1 MEKAFLHGFILALG
15 LILPLGVQNLF
26 VLQQGM
32 LQPNFWRTIPAVM
45 TAAICD
51 TLLINAA
58 VSGVSL
64 LFLEQPEG
72 RAALLLTGSI
82 FLLYMGWKNW
92 RSTAAVATAK
102 NSPDSLLTARQQIV
116 FAMSVSIL
124 NPYAFLDT
132 VGVIGA
138 SSLQYTGM
146 EKTAFTVAAV
156 LVSWLWFTGLSLLG
170 QVLGRLPDTMRNP
183 LYINRFS
190 AVFIWGSAG
199 YLLLQ
204 VTQSF

>member
-1 MEKAFLHGFILALG
+1 MEKAFLHGFMLALG

-26 VLQQGM
+26 ILQQGM
-32 LQPNFWRTIPAVM
+32 LQPDFWRTLPAII
-45 TAAICD
+45 TAAACD
-51 TLLINAA
+51 TVLINAA

-64 LFLEQPEG
+64 LFIARPEA
-72 RAALLLTGSI
+72 RVTLLVAGGI

-92 RSTAAVATAK
+92 RSPVAAAK
-102 NSPDSLLTARQQIV
+102 DSPAALLTPRQQIV

-132 VGVIGA
+132 FGVIGA

-146 EKTAFTVAAV
+146 EKTAFTAAAV
-156 LVSWLWFTGLSLLG
+156 LVSWFWFTGLSLAG
-170 QVLGRLPDTMRNP
+170 QVLGRLPDVMRNP

-190 AVFIWGSAG
+190 AVFIWGSAF

-204 VTQSF
+204 GMQSF

>member
-1 MEKAFLHGFILALG
+1 MHGFILALG

-32 LQPNFWRTIPAVM
+32 LQPDFWRTLPAII
-45 TAAICD
+45 TAAACD
-51 TLLINAA
+51 TVLINAA

-64 LFLEQPEG
+64 LFVGQPEA
-72 RAALLLTGSI
+72 RVTLLVAGGM

-92 RSTAAVATAK
+92 RRPAAAAK
-102 NSPDSLLTARQQIV
+102 NSPAALLTARQQIV

-132 VGVIGA
+132 VGVIGT
-138 SSLQYTGM
+138 SSLQYTGL
-146 EKTAFTVAAV
+146 EKTAFTAAAV
-156 LVSWLWFTGLSLLG
+156 LVSWCWFTGLSLAG
-170 QVLGRLPDTMRNP
+170 QVLGRLPDVMGNP
-183 LYINRFS
+183 LYITRFS
-190 AVFIWGSAG
+190 AVFIWGSAV

-204 VTQSF
+204 GMQSF

>member
-1 MEKAFLHGFILALG
+1 MEKAFLHGFLLALG

-26 VLQQGM
+26 ILQQGM
-32 LQPNFWRTIPAVM
+32 LQPDFWRTLPAII
-45 TAAICD
+45 TAAACD
-51 TLLINAA
+51 TVLINVA

-64 LFLEQPEG
+64 LFVAQPEA
-72 RAALLLTGSI
+72 RVTLLVAGGM

-92 RSTAAVATAK
+92 RRPAAAAK
-102 NSPDSLLTARQQIV
+102 NSPAALLTARQQIV

-138 SSLQYTGM
+138 SSLQYTGL
-146 EKTAFTVAAV
+146 EKTAFTAAAV
-156 LVSWLWFTGLSLLG
+156 LVSWCWFTGLSLAG
-170 QVLGRLPDTMRNP
+170 QVLGRLPDVMRNP

-190 AVFIWGSAG
+190 AVFIWGSAV

-204 VTQSF
+204 GMQSF